1 VTRAAVLAVDA
12 GGSKTDVVLAN
23 RRGEVLGLARAR
35 PSEAARP
42 RRAVASEGH
51 LDAIGVAVS
60 SAAREAGIDP
70 DSLPVADV
78 GVFSLAGFDF
88 PQDGRRLQRWLRTNG
103 WARDEV
109 LENDTYAVLRA
120 GTDRSW
126 GIAIVCGQG
135 TNCTGVAPDG
145 RTYRIPAIGTIS
157 GDWGGGGD
165 IGAAALWHAVRARDG
180 RGPDTALATL
190 VPEHFGLRRPRQ
202 VTEAIY
208 FSRLQ
213 QRRLTEL
220 VPGVFAAAADGD
232 AVARSIVDRQADE
245 VVTMANAAIRKL
257 RLRDL
262 DVDVVLGGGI
272 FRNRFGEFYRRIE
285 DGIHS
290 LAPAAR
296 VVVLSAPP
304 VAGAA
309 LAALDRVKAGPAAKE
324 RLRTALTRSRLAAHT
339 RQRRPRKER

>member
-1 VTRAAVLAVDA
+1 MTRAAVLAVDA

-23 RRGEVLGLARAR
+23 RRGDVLGLARAR
-35 PSEAARP
+35 PSELIRP
-42 RRAVASEGH
+42 KRPVPSEGH
-51 LDAIGVAVS
+51 LDAVGVAVS
-60 SAAREAGIDP
+60 SAALEAGIDP
-70 DSLPVADV
+70 ESLPIAEV

-88 PQDGRRLQRWLRTNG
+88 PQDGKRLQRWLRTNG

-120 GTDRSW
+120 GTDRTW
-126 GIAIVCGQG
+126 GVAIVCGQG

-145 RTYRIPAIGTIS
+145 RTYRLPAIGTLS

-165 IGAAALWHAVRARDG
+165 IGSTALWHAVRARDG

-190 VPEHFGLRRPRQ
+190 VPQHFGLLRPRQ

-208 FSRLQ
+208 FDRLK
-213 QRRLTEL
+213 RDRLNEL
-220 VPGVFAAAADGD
+220 VPVVFSAAEEKDP
-232 AVARSIVDRQADE
+232 VARSIVDRQADE
-245 VVTMANAAIRKL
+245 VVTMAGAAIRKL
-257 RLRDL
+257 RLRAV

-272 FRNRFGEFYRRIE
+272 FRNRFPAFYERIE
-285 DGIHS
+285 GGIHS

-296 VVVLSAPP
+296 VAVLSAPP

-309 LAALDRVKAGPAAKE
+309 LAALDRVNAGRAAKE
-324 RLRTALTRSRLAAHT
+324 RLRDALTRSRLAAHT

>member
-12 GGSKTDVVLAN
+12 GGSKTDVLLAN
-23 RRGEVLGLARAR
+23 RRGEILGLARAR
-35 PSEAARP
+35 PSDLMRP
-42 RRAVASEGH
+42 RRPGPGEGH
-51 LDAIGVAVS
+51 LDAVGVAVS

-70 DSLPVADV
+70 DSRPVAEV

-88 PQDGRRLQRWLRTNG
+88 PQDGRRLKRWLRTNG
-103 WARDEV
+103 WARDEI

-120 GTDRSW
+120 GTDRTW

-145 RTYRIPAIGTIS
+145 RTYRLPAIGTIS

-165 IGAAALWHAVRARDG
+165 IGSAALWHAVRARDG
-180 RGPDTALATL
+180 RGPKTALATL
-190 VPEHFGLRRPRQ
+190 VPQHFGLARPKQ

-208 FSRLQ
+208 FGRLQ
-213 QRRLTEL
+213 QGRLNEL
-220 VPGVFAAAADGD
+220 VRVVFSAAADGD
-232 AVARSIVDRQADE
+232 PVATSIVDRQADE
-245 VVTMANAAIRKL
+245 VITMASAAIRKL
-257 RLRDL
+257 RLRDA
-262 DVDVVLGGGI
+262 DVDVVLGGGV
-272 FRNRFGEFYRRIE
+272 FRNRFQAFFRRIE
-285 DGIHS
+285 DGVHA

-309 LAALDRVKAGPAAKE
+309 LAALDRVNAGPAAKV

-339 RQRRPRKER
+339 RRRRARKER